1 MRRIY
6 VTRAALAGVA
16 ATLAGGVV
24 LRLTAAELADMAGA
38 WIIIAGGLAA
48 AFVFALLW
56 DSIPPR
62 WRPVSKA
69 IVYGALVF
77 GLLRLPFAALPAMA
91 IYSLALG
98 IAYRPHPAPPLPA
111 APPLRPDPR

>member
-1 MRRIY
+1 M
-6 VTRAALAGVA
+6 TRAALAGMA

-24 LRLTAAELADMAGA
+24 LRLTAPRVADLAGA
-38 WIIIAGGLAA
+38 FVVVAGGLVA
-48 AFVFALLW
+48 AFLFALLW

-69 IVYGALVF
+69 FVYSALLF
-77 GLLRLPFAALPAMA
+77 GLLRLPPAVA
-91 IYSLALG
+91 PAVAVYALALG
-98 IAYRPHPAPPLPA
+98 LAYRPHTAPPRPS